1 MAAQER
7 INCPHCQ
14 SSIKSAG
21 LAPGTDCLCPRCSK
35 PFTVPGQSAPA
46 AAPSTPSPTAPVHAV
61 KAPSAPPST
70 PAAPAAPASLP
81 ALKIPASNAPQQSAV
96 SIPSTSRFT
105 PPGMSPLDA
114 TIANMT
120 APKLPVIN
128 EETISLDD
136 LDPEI
141 LPATPSA
148 PSAPAAKSAAPA
160 EVTKYET
167 PAPAPPPK
175 RVQGAAAA
183 QQEFSFLCQLCGT
196 RIYAKPSE
204 EGRTKACPDCYSP
217 VVVPKH
223 VEPVRKASTSMVE
236 SPMLS
241 SIVKDQKPAPENAGT
256 QTPSAATMSAM
267 AGAYE
272 LSPEDADEG
281 SSDFALSEP
290 VDLSHVHNIQATPIR
305 LPTVEEAQEA
315 DNTWND
321 RDYGVIELTGSPD
334 DWKQSPFFLK
344 VIDVLISPGVLLRSG
359 AYAVAFGIVG
369 YYLQLMAESSG
380 SLWEVG
386 FQISGIVMAP
396 IVAVLF
402 VSAMSSFIAM
412 VTDTGN
418 GIVDVEL
425 PGFESFDWMG
435 RGFKG
440 LVAFIVSLAPGA
452 ALFFMGGEYNW
463 MTLVAPIVCTA
474 ILFPVVLGSMLKE
487 DSWFHFL
494 SFDLLRTIQSHSEKW
509 IIFHLSG
516 TFVLAPMVIG
526 LLLYFSTSPAKLLFG
541 LVMIVASFWLYAR
554 MLGRLYWTLSEASRS
569 APRPPRPADA
579 PRPTS
584 HPNQPTNP
592 TNPPSRQNHRHAVTL
607 R

>member
-21 LAPGTDCLCPRCSK
+21 MAPGTECLCPRCGK
-35 PFTVPGQSAPA
+35 PFAVPGSAAPA
-46 AAPSTPSPTAPVHAV
+46 AAPTANPPTAAAPTAKGPSAKPSPAAV
-61 KAPSAPPST
+61 PSASEKPPALQIPLT
-70 PAAPAAPASLP
+70 AAP
-81 ALKIPASNAPQQSAV
+81 PQAAV
-96 SIPSTSRFT
+96 SIPSPSRFT
-105 PPGMSPLDA
+105 PPGMSPLDV

-120 APKLPVIN
+120 APKLPAIN
-128 EETISLDD
+128 EEMISLDD
-136 LDPEI
+136 LDPDV
-141 LPATPSA
+141 LPAAPSA
-148 PSAPAAKSAAPA
+148 PSASTAKPAAPA
-160 EVTKYET
+160 EATKYEA

-175 RVQGAAAA
+175 RVQGTTAATP
-183 QQEFSFLCQLCGT
+183 QEFSFLCQVCGT

-241 SIVKDQKPAPENAGT
+241 SIVKDQKTAPENAGT

-267 AGAYE
+267 GAAYE

-281 SSDFALSEP
+281 PSDFALSEP
-290 VDLSHVHNIQATPIR
+290 VDLSHVHSIQATPIR

-321 RDYGVIELTGSPD
+321 RDYGMIELTGSPD

-344 VIDVLISPGVLLRSG
+344 VLDVLINPGVLLRSG
-359 AYAVAFGIVG
+359 GYAVAFGIVG
-369 YYLQLMAESSG
+369 YFLQMMIASSG

-396 IVAVLF
+396 IVGVLL
-402 VSAMSSFIAM
+402 VSAMSSFVSM

-425 PGFESFDWMG
+425 PGFESLDWMG

-440 LVAFIVSLAPGA
+440 ILAFIVSLMPGA

-463 MTLVAPIVCTA
+463 MTLVAPVVGTA
-474 ILFPVVLGSMLKE
+474 LLFPVVLGSMLKE
-487 DSWFHFL
+487 DSWFAIL
-494 SFDLLRTIQSHSEKW
+494 SLDLLRTLQSHAEKW
-509 IIFHLSG
+509 IIFHLAG
-516 TFVLAPMVIG
+516 TFILSPMVIG
-526 LLLYFSTSPAKLLFG
+526 LLLYFSDSPAKLVFG
-541 LVMIVASFWLYAR
+541 IVLIVGSFWLYAR
-554 MLGRLYWTLSEASRS
+554 ILGRLYWTLSEASRS

-584 HPNQPTNP
+584 HPNHPS
-592 TNPPSRQNHRHAVTL
+592 NPPSRQNHRLMVSVK
-607 R
+607 